1 MTSLPNINNED
12 SSSTTTHLEN
22 LLLETLMKRIQL
34 HDPDNVNDDSSP
46 SQKSFED
53 FLFGSDDDDEDDA
66 PRTYQEVGQKA
77 IQREESRVEGE
88 IIKLIVSGEGDTL
101 KPNSGEA
108 VTIRESSICV
118 GCHDDEEG
126 EYVVWEWHGHIMGYN
141 DDHGFS
147 PEYIY
152 GNYFQRTVPS
162 ERPYSQPVGVGDE
175 DEVDDEADVVSK
187 GLKDLI
193 DDVDTDAAPARILHR
208 SLNAGSAPPRS
219 TIWFFF

>member
-1 MTSLPNINNED
+1 
-12 SSSTTTHLEN
+12 
-22 LLLETLMKRIQL
+22 MKQIQL
-34 HDPDNVNDDSSP
+34 HDPDNVNDDNSP
-46 SQKSFED
+46 SRKSFED
-53 FLFGSDDDDEDDA
+53 FLFGSDDDEDDTL
-66 PRTYQEVGQKA
+66 RTFQEVGQKA

-118 GCHDDEEG
+118 GCHEDDEG

-152 GNYFQRTVPS
+152 GNYFQRTVPLQ
-162 ERPYSQPVGVGDE
+162 RPYPPPAGDE
-175 DEVDDEADVVSK
+175 NEVDDEADVVSK

-193 DDVDTDAAPARILHR
+193 DDAETDAAPARILHR
-208 SLNAGSAPPRS
+208 SLNAGSARPRS
-219 TIWFFF
+219 TIWFLLMLFLRFDFLLLICCEFC

>member
-1 MTSLPNINNED
+1 
-12 SSSTTTHLEN
+12 
-22 LLLETLMKRIQL
+22 MKRIQL
-34 HDPDNVNDDSSP
+34 HDSDNVNDDNSP
-46 SQKSFED
+46 SRKSFED
-53 FLFGSDDDDEDDA
+53 FLFGSDDDEDEDDA
-66 PRTYQEVGQKA
+66 PLAYQEVGKKA

-88 IIKLIVSGEGDTL
+88 IIKLIASGEGDRL

-118 GCHDDEEG
+118 GCHEDEEG
-126 EYVVWEWHGHIMGYN
+126 EYVVWEWHGHILGYK
-141 DDHGFS
+141 DEHGFS

-152 GNYFQRTVPS
+152 GNYFQRTAPLVC
-162 ERPYSQPVGVGDE
+162 PYSPPVGDE

-193 DDVDTDAAPARILHR
+193 ADADTDAAPARILHR

-219 TIWFFF
+219 TILFFC